1 MRTKVMATL
10 AAVLILTIAGAA
22 QAALIWSTAVDNQST
37 LTNQMRSVALAEQAG
52 NNSVYIGYI
61 QTYNNGRDVHQH
73 STDAPY
79 DLLNTRGLSAA
90 QPKSLATDD
99 RGYVYVGNR
108 EGSGSS
114 AAIINVHGSDLAQV
128 STFNASSAEFGGVA
142 TYKSGSD
149 YYLYIAREAGGQ
161 INRYNVTDPNSIFLD
176 TSFGTGGTYTVAGGG
191 ALRGITVAADGT
203 ILVADRGNNAV
214 FRISSDLA
222 TVTSAAVTRAM
233 DVALFGGNVYATSYN
248 GVNSLIRV
256 LDLATMNMIEDI
268 VINTLDDVS
277 YNRGSSEGFSGI
289 SIGDDG
295 RIWLVDQTYASN
307 SDRLLVS
314 TPIPEPAT
322 MGLLGLGLAGLVA
335 RRRKQR
341 K

>member
-1 MRTKVMATL
+1 ML
-10 AAVLILTIAGAA
+10 F
-22 QAALIWSTAVDNQST
+22 
-37 LTNQMRSVALAEQAG
+37 RS
-52 NNSVYIGYI
+52 
-61 QTYNNGRDVHQH
+61 
-73 STDAPY
+73 
-79 DLLNTRGLSAA
+79 
-90 QPKSLATDD
+90 
-99 RGYVYVGNR
+99 
-108 EGSGSS
+108 
-114 AAIINVHGSDLAQV
+114 
-128 STFNASSAEFGGVA
+128 FNASSAEFGGVA